1 MINLGEY
8 RIISLEVGLAF
19 KMFLDTQISQYMEAL
34 YRKVLRGVNLWKPFH
49 APRGSHSNSL
59 ASFNASQNILGGRAH
74 ADSLG

>member
-19 KMFLDTQISQYMEAL
+19 KMFLDTQVSQYMEAL
-34 YRKVLRGVNLWKPFH
+34 YRKGLRGVNLWKPFH

-59 ASFNASQNILGGRAH
+59 APSNASPSVLGERAN
-74 ADSLG
+74 AYSLG